1 MFLSEQF
8 RIFDNIVVEIMG
20 VSGSFILQ
28 KKPIFATLVL
38 SLNNIVRQ
46 KNLRNNDGQKM
57 LEMWI

>member
-1 MFLSEQF
+1 
-8 RIFDNIVVEIMG
+8 MG

-28 KKPIFATLVL
+28 KKPISATLVL